1 MLLVGRAIQGIG
13 TGIALPL
20 MVNIIMEQVPTNKI
34 GFMMGV
40 GNLITGVAPALG
52 PTFGGIIASK
62 LNWRWVFYLLI
73 PLLIISFV
81 LGEWGIT
88 QKSPIKKQQ
97 IDIFSMLMIV
107 FMFCGFVTGF
117 SNLESQIFMTFSVG
131 GALLIRVLG
140 MGLFTCRSLTLK
152 EPILQLRLFRNKKF
166 SGHVLGFFLTQLI
179 SLGFAFLLPN
189 YIQLV
194 NDNSAMTVGLIV
206 LPAGFI
212 GAIFAPLGGR
222 ILDKFGARKP
232 ILIGTSLCLIALIAF
247 TIYGQHLTN
256 TFIALVYILY
266 MGGMGMGMGCVMTS
280 ALTVIGKEKQSQ
292 GNAILNTL
300 QQFAGTIGTS
310 LVAMIVAASQSH
322 LHTTRRISTAIG
334 TQEAF
339 GMLTIF
345 CIIIWISYYR
355 SVKK

>member
-20 MVNIIMEQVPTNKI
+20 MFNIIMEQVPTGKI
-34 GFMMGV
+34 GFMMGI
-40 GNLITGVAPALG
+40 GNLITGVAPAIG

-73 PLLIISFV
+73 PLLIISFL

-88 QKSPIKKQQ
+88 QKLPIEKQQ

-117 SNLESQIFMTFSVG
+117 SNLGSQPFMTFSVG
-131 GALLIRVLG
+131 GALLIGILG
-140 MGLFTCRSLTLK
+140 MGLFAWRSLILE
-152 EPILQLRLFRNKKF
+152 EPILQLRLFRNKNF

-194 NDNSAMTVGLIV
+194 NGNSAMIAGLIV
-206 LPAGFI
+206 LPAGFA

-247 TIYGQHLTN
+247 TIYGQHLTS

-266 MGGMGMGMGCVMTS
+266 MGGMGMCMGCVMTS

-300 QQFAGTIGTS
+300 QQFAGAIGTS
-310 LVAMIVAASQSH
+310 LVAMIVAANQSH
-322 LHTTRRISTAIG
+322 LNVVRRVSTAIG

-339 GMLTIF
+339 GMLTVF